1 MASLGAGGFTIKKIA
16 TSAVAAALVLP
27 LGVLLASPAP
37 ASKQARG
44 PDASADV
51 FVPESS
57 IPQIEDFGVRMH
69 TNHLIYT
76 GPWFDRSDEDGTL
89 EAALFPSHGPSLGKT
104 FAPSGY
110 SPAQIRIAYNL
121 PSTGGSGA
129 IAIVDA
135 FHYGTALNDFNVFA
149 GQFSLPKETS
159 TNATASTNKVFQIV
173 YQGTTQPAG
182 NASWNEEEALDIE
195 WAHALAPSAKIY
207 LVEANS
213 ASDADLFAAAKK
225 AATLVGV
232 KEVSMSFGGSEFS
245 GETTYDTSF
254 TGTSGVVF
262 FASAGDTGGE
272 KEYPSES
279 PSVVGV
285 GGTTLTLKSN
295 KFSSETA
302 WSGSGGGASAYEGIP
317 SYQSVISSIVGKK
330 RGCPDIAL
338 DANPSTGVAVYDS
351 TNYAGNV
358 GWLVFGGTSVASPC
372 CASIANLSGHALG
385 SSAAELAR
393 IYKELGTSAFRDI
406 TSGTAGSNKA
416 KAGWDFVTGAGAP
429 LGTGAL

>member
-1 MASLGAGGFTIKKIA
+1 
-16 TSAVAAALVLP
+16 
-27 LGVLLASPAP
+27 VLLANPSPKF
-37 ASKQARG
+37 KQAPG
-44 PDASADV
+44 ALVSTADV

-57 IPQIEDFGVRMH
+57 IPRLEDYGVRMH

-76 GPWFDRSDEDGTL
+76 GAGGDQGGEGNGL
-89 EAALFPSHGPSLGKT
+89 NEVNFPMHGPSLGRA
-104 FAPSGY
+104 FSPGGY

-135 FHYGTALNDFNVFA
+135 YHYGTALNDFNVFA

-159 TNATASTNKVFQIV
+159 TNVTASTNKVFQIV

-213 ASDADLFAAAKK
+213 TSDADLFAAAKK

-245 GETTYDTSF
+245 GESTFDSSF

-262 FASAGDTGGE
+262 FASAGDTGGMR
-272 KEYPSES
+272 EYPAES
-279 PSVVGV
+279 PNVVGV
-285 GGTTLTLKSN
+285 GGTTLTITNN
-295 KFSSETA
+295 KFVSETA
-302 WSGSGGGASAYEGIP
+302 WSGSGGGASAYESIP
-317 SYQSVISSIVGKK
+317 SYQSVISSIVGSK

-338 DANPSTGVAVYDS
+338 DANPNTGVAVYDS
-351 TNYAGNV
+351 TPYAGYV
-358 GWLVFGGTSVASPC
+358 GWLIFGGTSVSSPC
-372 CASIANLSGHALG
+372 CAGIANLSGHALG

-393 IYKELGTSAFRDI
+393 IYKELGTTAFRDV
-406 TSGTAGSNKA
+406 TSGTAGSNTA
-416 KAGWDFVTGAGAP
+416 KKGWDFITGCGVP
-429 LGTGAL
+429 LGTGTL